1 MQNFAS
7 VSYLFHFEAKP
18 SAHLSVLC
26 CCWLP
31 VEGLSSLDLLLSSAA
46 AMGRAGWTELSQVPH
61 FKEVACFAILI
72 FAKTFAKILTKIFVL
87 FVRPAKTKVYF
98 LENIPG
104 NAKRKIFVS
113 PYCKEL
119 ADNAT
124 LRNLSE
130 NRKKKKQLAGHLSTA
145 DNSIGEEVQH
155 LSMAYFVLAI
165 NT

>member
-1 MQNFAS
+1 MQSFAS
-7 VSYLFHFEAKP
+7 VSYPFYFEAKP
-18 SAHLSVLC
+18 SVHPSVLC
-26 CCWLP
+26 SCWLP
-31 VEGLSSLDLLLSSAA
+31 VAGLSSLDLLLSSAA
-46 AMGRAGWTELSQVPH
+46 AVGRTGWKGLSQVPH

-87 FVRPAKTKVYF
+87 FIRPAKTKVYF

-124 LRNLSE
+124 LRNLAE
-130 NRKKKKQLAGHLSTA
+130 NRKKKKTVSWTSQ
-145 DNSIGEEVQH
+145 
-155 LSMAYFVLAI
+155 YC
-165 NT
+165 